1 MLKTSALLV
10 SSFSFALTALAPAA
24 LRAEGAMNAA
34 ASTPAG
40 KNMIWN
46 GAFDGETLRPWSVM
60 FDSSRFGSASVV
72 GGELCFKLAEPSIHP
87 VDVVLR
93 QRPVALT
100 KGHHYQIRFKAH
112 ATAPTKVRARLS
124 KISVP
129 YTEMWGATVDAD
141 PTAKTYAGTYDATID
156 DDSIELAIE
165 MGGPLT
171 GKLPLTVC
179 LDDVELNDPQFE
191 APVAQARAATTVRV
205 NQVGYLPGFAK
216 IATVATKATAPVEW
230 HLLDKGGKVRASG
243 KTRPF
248 GEDKSSGESVQQID
262 FSSFN
267 AAGKGYKLK
276 VGKDESLPFD
286 IGPDVYKRLKHDA
299 LAFFYLQRS
308 GVPIKMPYAGSKAY
322 ERPAGHV
329 GDKSVP
335 CSKEAKCDYSLDV
348 SGGWYD
354 AGDHGKYLVNGG
366 FSVWALQN
374 EYEALQKFGS
384 TAGDFGDGKLNIP
397 EGKNSR
403 PDILDEARFG
413 LEALMGMQVPAGK
426 PMAGMAH
433 QKMHGDKWSAIPTA
447 PDKDDIKRY
456 LRPVSTA
463 ATLNLAGSAAQAAR
477 LWKTMDPAFSAKCLN
492 AAEAAYAAALKNP
505 KIAAEP
511 KVEGGGIY
519 GDGDTG
525 DEFYW
530 AATELYITTGKAN
543 YKTDLEKSRFHA
555 PKAGVET
562 AAGELGWDHLAPAA
576 KMSLVAAPNGLGD
589 PAIAAIRT
597 QLIAAADRFVN
608 TIAKRGYRV
617 PMASDV
623 TYIWGSNGAVM
634 SAAVVLGTAY
644 NLTHDA
650 KYANAVIDCM
660 DYLLGRNPL
669 AFSYVSGYGTHA
681 LRNPHHRVWAH
692 MKEPKLPEAP
702 PGAVSGG
709 PNSTLQ
715 DPYIRKLGMSG
726 CPPETCYVDNTDSYS
741 TNEVAI
747 NWNATLAWMAAFLD
761 DIGRGKPVATTK

>member
-1 MLKTSALLV
+1 LKTRLALIPLAVVALV
-10 SSFSFALTALAPAA
+10 PAA
-24 LRAEGAMNAA
+24 VRAESTMTAG

-46 GAFDGETLRPWSVM
+46 GAFDGESLRPWSVM
-60 FDSSRFGSASVV
+60 FDSPRFGSAAVT
-72 GGELCFKLAEPSIHP
+72 GGELCFKLAEPSAHG

-93 QRPVALT
+93 QRPIALA
-100 KGHHYQIRFKAH
+100 KGHHYQLRLKVH
-112 ATAPTKVRARLS
+112 ATGPTKVRPRLS

-129 YTEMWGATVDAD
+129 YTELWGATIDAD
-141 PTAKTYAGTYDATID
+141 ATAKTYAATFDGTVD
-156 DDSIELAIE
+156 DDSVELAIE
-165 MGGPLT
+165 FGGPLS
-171 GKLPLTVC
+171 GKVPLTVC

-191 APVAQARAATTVRV
+191 APVAQKRPSSAVRA

-216 IATVATKATAPVEW
+216 IATVATKSTAPVEW
-230 HLLDKGGKVRASG
+230 QLVDKAGKVRASG

-248 GEDKSSGESVQQID
+248 GDDKSSGETVQQID
-262 FSSFN
+262 FSSVT
-267 AAGKGYKLK
+267 AAGKGFKLR
-276 VGKDESLPFD
+276 VGPGKDESLPFD
-286 IGPDVYKRLKHDA
+286 ISNDVYRRLKHDA

-335 CSKEAKCDYSLDV
+335 CAKEAKCDYSLDV

-354 AGDHGKYLVNGG
+354 AGDHGKYAVNGG
-366 FSVWALQN
+366 FTVWALQN
-374 EYEALQKFGS
+374 EYESLAKFGS
-384 TAGDFGDGKLNIP
+384 TVGDFGDGKLSIP
-397 EGKNSR
+397 ENKNSK
-403 PDILDEARFG
+403 PDLLDEARFG
-413 LEALMGMQVPAGK
+413 LEVLLKLQVPAGK
-426 PMAGMAH
+426 PMAGMVH
-433 QKMHGDKWSAIPTA
+433 QKMHGEKWSAIPTM
-447 PDKDDIKRY
+447 PDKDDIKRF
-456 LRPVSTA
+456 LRPVSTG
-463 ATLNLAGSAAQAAR
+463 ATLNLAAAAAQGAR
-477 LWKTMDPAFSAKCLN
+477 LWKTLDPAFSARCLA

-505 KIAAEP
+505 TVRAEP

-519 GDGDTG
+519 GDGDVT

-530 AATELYITTGKAN
+530 AATELYITTGKQN
-543 YKTDLEKSRFHA
+543 YKDDLLKSRFHA

-576 KMSLVAAPNGLGD
+576 KISLVAAPNGLGD
-589 PAIAAIRT
+589 PAIAAVRAQI
-597 QLIAAADRFVN
+597 IAAADRFVA

-617 PMASDV
+617 PLASDV

-634 SAAVVLGTAY
+634 SAAIVLGAAY
-644 NLTHDA
+644 DLTREA

-669 AFSYVSGYGTHA
+669 AFSYVSGYGTNA

-692 MKEPKLPEAP
+692 QKDPKLPEAP
-702 PGAVSGG
+702 PGSVSGG

-726 CPPETCYVDNTDSYS
+726 CPPQTCYVDHVDSYS

-747 NWNATLAWMAAFLD
+747 NWNASLAWMAAFLD
-761 DIGRGKPVATTK
+761 DIGRGKK

>member
-1 MLKTSALLV
+1 MLKTPLALMLSIALV
-10 SSFSFALTALAPAA
+10 PAA
-24 LRAEGAMNAA
+24 VRAEGTMSAA

-40 KNMIWN
+40 KNMVWN

-60 FDSSRFGSASVV
+60 FDSSRFGSAAVT
-72 GGELCFKLAEPSIHP
+72 GGELCFKLAEPSIHG

-93 QRPVALT
+93 QRPIALA
-100 KGHHYQIRFKAH
+100 KGHHYQIRFKTH

-141 PTAKTYAGTYDATID
+141 ATAKTFAGTYDATTD

-165 MGGPLT
+165 LGGPLT
-171 GKLPLTVC
+171 GKVPLTVC

-216 IATVATKATAPVEW
+216 IATVATKATGPVEW
-230 HLLDKGGKVRASG
+230 QLLDKGGKVRASG

-248 GEDKSSGESVQQID
+248 GDDRSSGESVQQID

-267 AAGKGYKLK
+267 APGKGYKLK
-276 VGKDESLPFD
+276 VGPGKAESLPFE
-286 IGPDVYKRLKHDA
+286 IGPDVYKRMKHDA

-308 GVPIKMPYAGSKAY
+308 GVPIKMPYAGSKGY
-322 ERPAGHV
+322 ERPAGHT

-433 QKMHGDKWSAIPTA
+433 QKMHGEKWSAIPTA
-447 PDKDDIKRY
+447 PDKDDIKRF

-463 ATLNLAGSAAQAAR
+463 ATLNLAAAAAQAAR
-477 LWKTMDPAFSAKCLN
+477 LWKTMDPAFSAKALN
-492 AAEAAYAAALKNP
+492 AAETAYAAALKNP

-543 YKTDLEKSRFHA
+543 YKADLEKSRFHT
-555 PKAGVET
+555 PKAGIET
-562 AAGELGWDHLAPAA
+562 AAGELGWDHVAPAA

-589 PAIAAIRT
+589 PAIAAMRT
-597 QLIAAADRFVN
+597 QLIAAADRFVA
-608 TIAKRGYRV
+608 TIGKRGYRV

-644 NLTHDA
+644 NLTHDP

-692 MKEPKLPEAP
+692 QKDPKLPEAP
-702 PGAVSGG
+702 PGSVSGG

-726 CPPETCYVDNTDSYS
+726 CPPETCYVDNVESYS

-761 DIGRGKPVATTK
+761 DIGHGKK

>member
-1 MLKTSALLV
+1 MVKTSAVLVSAILLV
-10 SSFSFALTALAPAA
+10 PAA
-24 LRAEGAMNAA
+24 ARAERTMSAA

-40 KNMIWN
+40 KNMLWN
-46 GAFDGETLRPWSVM
+46 GAFDREHLRPWSVM

-93 QRPVALT
+93 QRPIALA
-100 KGHHYQIRFKAH
+100 KGHHYQIRFKTH

-129 YTEMWGATVDAD
+129 YTEMWSAIVDAD
-141 PTAKTYAGTYDATID
+141 ATAKTYAGTYDGIAD
-156 DDSIELAIE
+156 DDNIEMAIE
-165 MGGPLT
+165 FGGALT

-191 APVAQARAATTVRV
+191 PPVAQAAPASAVRV

-216 IATVATKATAPVEW
+216 IATVATKATAP
-230 HLLDKGGKVRASG
+230 LDWQVIDKSGKVRASG

-248 GEDKSSGESVQQID
+248 GDDKSSGESVQQID

-267 AAGKGYKLK
+267 APGKGYRLK
-276 VGKDESLPFD
+276 VGKDESLPFE
-286 IGPDVYKRLKHDA
+286 IGHDVYKRLKHDA

-322 ERPAGHV
+322 ERPAGHP

-335 CSKEAKCDYSLDV
+335 CSKEAKCDYSLNV

-384 TAGDFGDGKLNIP
+384 SAGDFGDGKLNIP

-403 PDILDEARFG
+403 PDLLDEARFG
-413 LEALMGMQVPAGK
+413 LEALMGLQVPAGK

-433 QKMHGDKWSAIPTA
+433 QKMHGEKWSPIPTA

-463 ATLNLAGSAAQAAR
+463 ATLNLAAAAAQAAR
-477 LWKTMDPAFSAKCLN
+477 LWKTMDPAFSKKALD
-492 AAEAAYAAALKNP
+492 AAETAYAAALKNP
-505 KIAAEP
+505 KIPAEP
-511 KVEGGGIY
+511 KVEGGGVY

-530 AATELYITTGKAN
+530 AATELYITTGKEN
-543 YKTDLEKSRFHA
+543 YKADLEKSRFHA
-555 PKAGVET
+555 PKAGVE
-562 AAGELGWDHLAPAA
+562 AIAGELGWDHVAPAA

-589 PAIAAIRT
+589 AAIAAQRA
-597 QLIAAADRFVN
+597 QLIAAADRFVG

-634 SAAVVLGTAY
+634 GAAVVLGTAY

-692 MKEPKLPEAP
+692 MKDPKLPEAP

-761 DIGRGKPVATTK
+761 DIGHGKK

>member
-1 MLKTSALLV
+1 LKTSLPALL
-10 SSFSFALTALAPAA
+10 ALTVASVTVIPATA
-24 LRAEGAMNAA
+24 RAEATMTAG

-46 GAFDGETLRPWSVM
+46 GTFDRENLRPWSVM
-60 FDSSRFGSASVV
+60 FDSPRFGSAAVAD
-72 GGELCFKLAEPSIHP
+72 GELCFKLAEPSVHP
-87 VDVVLR
+87 VDVVIR
-93 QRPVALT
+93 QRPIAIS
-100 KGHHYQIRFKAH
+100 KGHHYQLRLKTH
-112 ATAPTKVRARLS
+112 ATAPTKLRPRLS
-124 KISVP
+124 KIDAP
-129 YTEMWGATVDAD
+129 YTELWAATVESDA
-141 PTAKTYAGTYDATID
+141 TAKTYAATYAATAD
-156 DDSIELAIE
+156 DDSVELAIE
-165 MGGPLT
+165 LGGALT
-171 GKLPLTVC
+171 GKAPLTVC
-179 LDDVELNDPQFE
+179 LDEVELNDPEFE
-191 APVAQARAATTVRV
+191 PPVAQARPASTVRV

-230 HLLDKGGKVRASG
+230 QLVDKGGKVRASG
-243 KTRPF
+243 KTHPF
-248 GEDKSSGESVQQID
+248 GDDKSSGEQVQQID
-262 FSSFN
+262 FSSVTTP
-267 AAGKGYKLK
+267 GKGYRLK

-286 IGPDVYKRLKHDA
+286 IGNDVYKRMKHDA

-308 GVPIKMPYAGSKAY
+308 GIPIKMPYAGSKAY
-322 ERPAGHV
+322 ERPAGHP

-335 CSKEAKCDYSLDV
+335 CSKEANCDYSLDV

-354 AGDHGKYLVNGG
+354 AGDHGKYAVNGG
-366 FSVWALQN
+366 FSVWALQD
-374 EYEALQKFGS
+374 EYEALNKFGS

-397 EGKNSR
+397 EGKNSK

-413 LEALMGMQVPAGK
+413 LEALMKLQVPAGK
-426 PMAGMAH
+426 PMAGMVH
-433 QKMHGDKWSAIPTA
+433 QKMHGIEWSAIPTA
-447 PDKDDIKRY
+447 PDKDEIKRY

-463 ATLNLAGSAAQAAR
+463 ATLNIAGAAAQAAR
-477 LWKTMDPAFSAKCLN
+477 LWKTLDPAFSARCLT
-492 AAEAAYAAALKNP
+492 AAETAYAAALKNP
-505 KIAAEP
+505 KIPAEP
-511 KVEGGGIY
+511 KVRGGGIY
-519 GDGDTG
+519 GDGDFA

-530 AATELYITTGKAN
+530 AASELYITTGKDN
-543 YKTDLEKSRFHA
+543 YKADLLKSRFHA

-576 KMSLVAAPNGLGD
+576 KISLVTAPNGLGD
-589 PAIAAIRT
+589 AAIADLKAQIV
-597 QLIAAADRFVN
+597 AAANRFVT

-617 PMASDV
+617 PLASDT

-634 SAAVVLGTAY
+634 SAAVVLGAAY

-669 AFSYVSGYGTHA
+669 AFSYVSGYGTNT

-692 MKEPKLPEAP
+692 MKDAKLPEAP

-715 DPYIRKLGMSG
+715 DPYIRKLGMGG
-726 CPPETCYVDNTDSYS
+726 CPPETCYVDNTESYS

-761 DIGRGKPVATTK
+761 DIGHKK

>member
-1 MLKTSALLV
+1 MLSVLFL
-10 SSFSFALTALAPAA
+10 PAA
-24 LRAEGAMNAA
+24 ARAAEGTMSAA
-34 ASTPAG
+34 AATPAG
-40 KNMIWN
+40 KNMVWN
-46 GAFDGETLRPWSVM
+46 GAFDSEHLRPWSVM
-60 FDSSRFGSASVV
+60 FDSARFGSAAVTA
-72 GGELCFKLAEPSIHP
+72 GELCFKLAEPSVHG

-93 QRPVALT
+93 QRPIALA
-100 KGHHYQIRFKAH
+100 KGHHYQIRFKTH

-141 PTAKTYAGTYDATID
+141 ATAKTYTGTYDGIAD

-165 MGGPLT
+165 FGGPLT
-171 GKLPLTVC
+171 GKVPLTVC
-179 LDDVELNDPQFE
+179 LDDVELNDPAFE
-191 APVAQARAATTVRV
+191 PPVAQARPASAVRV

-216 IATVATKATAPVEW
+216 IATVATKSATPVDW
-230 HLLDKGGKVRASG
+230 HLVDKSGKVRASG

-248 GEDKSSGESVQQID
+248 GEDKSSGEQVQQID
-262 FSSFN
+262 FSSFT
-267 AAGKGYKLK
+267 APGKGYKLK

-286 IGPDVYKRLKHDA
+286 VGNDVYKRLKHDA

-308 GVPIKMPYAGSKAY
+308 GVPIKMPYAGSKGF
-322 ERPAGHV
+322 ERAAGHTA
-329 GDKSVP
+329 DKSVP

-374 EYEALQKFGS
+374 EYESLQKFGS

-413 LEALMGMQVPAGK
+413 LEALMGLQVPAGK

-447 PDKDDIKRY
+447 PDKDEIKRY

-463 ATLNLAGSAAQAAR
+463 ATLNLAAAAAQAAR
-477 LWKTMDPAFSAKCLN
+477 IWKTMDPAFSKRCLD
-492 AAEAAYAAALKNP
+492 AAENAYAAALKNP
-505 KIAAEP
+505 KVAAEP

-530 AATELYITTGKAN
+530 AATELYITTGKEN
-543 YKTDLEKSRFHA
+543 YKTDLAKSRFHT

-562 AAGELGWDHLAPAA
+562 MAGELGWDHVAPAA

-589 PAIAAIRT
+589 PAIAAIRA
-597 QLIAAADRFVN
+597 QLVAAADRFVG

-692 MKEPKLPEAP
+692 MKDAKLPEAP

-726 CPPETCYVDNTDSYS
+726 CPPETCYVDNIESYS

-761 DIGRGKPVATTK
+761 DIGHKK